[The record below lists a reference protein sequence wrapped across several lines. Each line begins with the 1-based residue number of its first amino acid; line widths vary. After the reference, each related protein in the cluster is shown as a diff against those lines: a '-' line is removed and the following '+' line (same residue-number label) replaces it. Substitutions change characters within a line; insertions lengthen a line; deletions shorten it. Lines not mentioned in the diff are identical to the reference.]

1 MRRAILNQMTKDRNN
16 EMVDLDLVKRSI
28 FNFVE
33 VGFITAD
40 IVKIDDE
47 FVWKGDKN
55 NDPHYIQKF

>member
-1 MRRAILNQMTKDRNN
+1 MTKDRNN